1 MPVAL
6 KRTHSSPSSSDT
18 LLPSPGP
25 HKLARVQ
32 SSSKDLKENMSSRVQ
47 AVSKMYM
54 EAGRVQPKE
63 LRRESAIHTFVQR
76 IPLSRNCVNEG
87 GKSSRPL
94 PPLPTLPATSSMP
107 SFGTAASSL
116 AGPPPS
122 PATDVSANVAS
133 SILRRPVGGLK
144 RSNASCNLLDL
155 VSSGS
160 NVNASSAPPP
170 PKKEEKFN
178 FEEAVKKL
186 KSAKP
191 ISPSLMNDRP
201 SARSPP
207 APPIISRRFLP
218 PSPLCDASFKPQEV
232 DMMQQ
237 RVTLHRRGMFVP
249 PRPPIDMLL
258 AKSESIR
265 HRRLFL
271 EPSHSLA
278 SIYLDA
284 FGPSTTS
291 LWQASPYLK
300 TAVST
305 SAKAFEGTR
314 VVFDDKYPLYM
325 NYDSDAEIA
334 RMIDEDIA
342 RNRAEY
348 FDNAPFFSASSNE
361 QQPPS
366 NSTSTGT
373 YSSDDDDDFIL
384 LDSPGAKK
392 LEPLLPPPRRF
403 EPDSD
408 GEDEMYDDDD
418 GWIGFTARPSSRLG
432 VSPPSSPSHSRFRR
446 VEEPED
452 IYLPESPTTVDTFEL
467 D

>member
-1 MPVAL
+1 
-6 KRTHSSPSSSDT
+6 
-18 LLPSPGP
+18 
-25 HKLARVQ
+25 
-32 SSSKDLKENMSSRVQ
+32 MSSRVQ
-47 AVSKMYM
+47 TVSKMCM

-63 LRRESAIHTFVQR
+63 LRRESGIHTFVQR
-76 IPLSRNCVNEG
+76 IPLTRNTINESG
-87 GKSSRPL
+87 RAPRPL
-94 PPLPTLPATSSMP
+94 PPLPVSPATLSMP

-122 PATDVSANVAS
+122 PATDVSADVAS
-133 SILRRPVGGLK
+133 SILRRPVGALK

-160 NVNASSAPPP
+160 NANASSAPPP

-186 KSAKP
+186 KSV
-191 ISPSLMNDRP
+191 SPRSPPLVVNRP
-201 SARSPP
+201 STRSPP
-207 APPIISRRFLP
+207 APPIISRRVLP
-218 PSPLCDASFKPQEV
+218 LSPLCDASFKPQEV

-249 PRPPIDMLL
+249 PRPPIQKLL
-258 AKSESIR
+258 AKSESIA
-265 HRRLFL
+265 HRRLVL
-271 EPSHSLA
+271 DHSHSLA

-291 LWQASPYLK
+291 LWHASPYLK

-305 SAKAFEGTR
+305 SAKAFEGSR
-314 VVFDDKYPLYM
+314 VTFDDKYPVYM
-325 NYDSDAEIA
+325 DYDSEAEIA
-334 RMIDEDIA
+334 RMIDDDIA
-342 RNRAEY
+342 RARAEY
-348 FDNAPFFSASSNE
+348 FDDAPFFSSSFNENQSASSSA
-361 QQPPS
+361 Q
-366 NSTSTGT
+366 TGP
-373 YSSDDDDDFIL
+373 YSADDDDFIL
-384 LDSPGAKK
+384 LDSPGAEK

-403 EPDSD
+403 EVDSD
-408 GEDEMYDDDD
+408 GEDEVSDDDDD

-452 IYLPESPTTVDTFEL
+452 IYLPESPTTVDIFEVE
-467 D
+467 